1 MALSRTGEETP
12 PPPHYDE
19 GGLYFQPCSAILSL
33 HISCFNNGGCVFL
46 RSERVSKGGSN
57 LGGRGSTSFGTENV
71 GGGGGGSTMV
81 EQWIGVLSC
90 EQFQPTDLKSFQGHQ
105 SFFVFCNE
113 TRPSRKRREEMEQK
127 HVPFVLARSTD
138 SAGDGAFVADVG
150 NMK

>member
-12 PPPHYDE
+12 PPPSHYDE
-19 GGLYFQPCSAILSL
+19 GGLYFQPCAAILSL

-46 RSERVSKGGSN
+46 RSERVSKAGSN
-57 LGGRGSTSFGTENV
+57 LGGEAPRLGRKTLAV
-71 GGGGGGSTMV
+71 AAV
-81 EQWIGVLSC
+81 VAQWWSNGVLSC

-113 TRPSRKRREEMEQK
+113 TRPPSRKRREEMEQK

-138 SAGDGAFVADVG
+138 SVGDGTFVVDVG